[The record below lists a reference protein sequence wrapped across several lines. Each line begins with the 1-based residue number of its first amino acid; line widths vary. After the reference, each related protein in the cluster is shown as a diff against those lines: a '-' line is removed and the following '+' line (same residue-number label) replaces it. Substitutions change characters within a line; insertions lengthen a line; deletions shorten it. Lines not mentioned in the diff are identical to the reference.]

1 MPTSIEPVLVA
12 GSWRA
17 ADASETFQAVDPTTG
32 SRREAL
38 WPVSSWI
45 DVDAA
50 LDAAVAAAAALDRV
64 PDAARGD
71 FLDRYA
77 ARLAA
82 RGDEIV
88 AAAHAE
94 TGLAVKPRLAD
105 VEFPRMLDQLRQAAA
120 TAREGSWRMPMID
133 TRNNIRSLATGLGP
147 VVVFPPGNFPLAYGA
162 VTGGD
167 FAAAIA
173 GGNPVVAKAH
183 PGCPAVSR
191 LAAEEAQAALAE
203 TGLPTAT
210 VQLLHGI
217 SVADGLRLVAD
228 SRVGGTGFTG
238 SETAGRALYAAAS
251 ASGRVIWVEMGSLNP
266 VVFLP
271 GAVAER
277 AATLADELTASV
289 TGSAGQ
295 FCTKPGLVFFL
306 ADAAAA
312 ALVGRLRDAFTALG
326 PQVLLGPGGRDRL
339 VAAVAELERA
349 GARLLAGGGAPSP
362 RPSAGG
368 SGHGGCA
375 HPPTLLEVSGAV
387 FRAGSDPFLVEAF
400 GNATLLVACA
410 DLDELLACVSRVRG
424 SLGTSL
430 YAADDGRDDGVFP
443 RVAAALTA
451 RAGRIIENRMPTG
464 LAVTAPMQHGGPWPS
479 AAPPFFSA
487 VGFPFTVL
495 RFARRVCF
503 DGWSQPRL
511 PECLRDEPP
520 PSRPWR
526 FVDGAW
532 RRS

>member
-1 MPTSIEPVLVA
+1 MTLRFEPILVA
-12 GSWRA
+12 GSWRT
-17 ADASETFQAVDPTTG
+17 ADPAETFQAVDPATG
-32 SRREAL
+32 SLRDAL
-38 WPVSSWI
+38 WPVSTWA

-50 LDAAVAAAAALDRV
+50 LDAAVAAAAALERV

-77 ARLAA
+77 ARLEA

-105 VEFPRMLDQLRQAAA
+105 VELPRMVDQLRQAAA
-120 TAREGSWRMPMID
+120 AAREGSWRMPMLD
-133 TRNNIRSLATGLGP
+133 TRKNVRSAAIGLGP

-173 GGNPVVAKAH
+173 GGNPVIAKAH

-191 LAAEEAQAALAE
+191 LAAEEARLALAE
-203 TGLPTAT
+203 TGLPAAT

-228 SRVGGTGFTG
+228 PRVGGTGFTG
-238 SETAGRALYAAAS
+238 SEAAGRALHAAAS
-251 ASGRVIWVEMGSLNP
+251 TAGRVIWVEMGSLNP

-306 ADAAAA
+306 ADAAAP
-312 ALVGRLRDAFTALG
+312 ALVARLRDSFAALA

-339 VAAVAELERA
+339 VAAVAHLESA
-349 GARLLAGGGAPSP
+349 GATVVAGGG
-362 RPSAGG
+362 RPSGQP
-368 SGHGGCA
+368 GGCT
-375 HPPTLLEVSGAV
+375 HPPTLLEVSGAA
-387 FRAGSDPFLVEAF
+387 FRGGSDPFLVEAF

-410 DLDELLACVSRVRG
+410 DLDELVACVGRVRG
-424 SLGTSL
+424 SLGASL
-430 YAADDGRDDGVFP
+430 YAAHDGRDDAVFP
-443 RVAAALTA
+443 RVAAVVTA
-451 RAGRIIENRMPTG
+451 RAGRIVENRMPTG

-503 DGWSQPRL
+503 DGFSQPRL

-532 RRS
+532 QREGATG

>member
-1 MPTSIEPVLVA
+1 MPASIEPILVA

-17 ADASETFQAVDPTTG
+17 ADTSEPFRAVDPTTG
-32 SRREAL
+32 SLRDAV
-38 WPVSSWI
+38 WPVSTWA
-45 DVDAA
+45 DVAAA
-50 LDAAVAAAAALDRV
+50 LDAAVDAAAALERV

-77 ARLAA
+77 ARLEAQA
-82 RGDEIV
+82 DEIV

-94 TGLAVKPRLAD
+94 TGLAVRPRLAD
-105 VEFPRMLDQLRQAAA
+105 VEYPRMLDQLRQAAA

-147 VVVFPPGNFPLAYGA
+147 VVVFPPANFPLAYGA

-183 PGCPAVSR
+183 PGCPTVSR
-191 LAAEEAQAALAE
+191 LAAEGAQAALAE
-203 TGLPTAT
+203 TGLPAAT

-228 SRVGGTGFTG
+228 PRVGATGFTG
-238 SETAGRALYAAAS
+238 SEPAGRALYAAAS
-251 ASGRVIWVEMGSLNP
+251 AAGRVIWVEMGSLNP
-266 VVFLP
+266 VVLLP

-277 AATLADELTASV
+277 AATLAADLTASV

-306 ADAAAA
+306 ADAAAP
-312 ALVGRLRDAFTALG
+312 ALVARLRDSFTALE

-339 VAAVAELERA
+339 GAAVAELERA
-349 GARLLAGGGAPSP
+349 GATVIARRIPEDGITGGG
-362 RPSAGG
+362 
-368 SGHGGCA
+368 CT
-375 HPPTLLEVSGAV
+375 HPPTLLEVSGGV

-410 DLDELLACVSRVRG
+410 DLDELLACVSQVRG
-424 SLGTSL
+424 SLGASL
-430 YAADDGRDDGVFP
+430 YAAHDGRDDAVFP

-464 LAVTAPMQHGGPWPS
+464 LTVTAPMQHGGPWPS

-487 VGFPFTVL
+487 VGFPFTAL

-526 FVDGAW
+526 FMDGTW
-532 RRS
+532 QR